1 MCKLVLIDDNPI
13 DHYIMRT
20 MLHNNEACKQATYTY
35 DGSMILE
42 FMEQYKSDTNILPD
56 VIFLDLTMPDF
67 SGWEFLDKFEKLKGS
82 LNKSVQLYVMTSSVR
97 ESDKERS
104 GKYACVNSFISKP
117 LSKQVLNNICTQTDT
132 GNICRQNA
140 A

>member
-20 MLHNNEACKQATYTY
+20 MLYNNEVCKQATYTM

-42 FMEQYKSDTNILPD
+42 FMEEYQASADLLPD

-67 SGWEFLDKFEKLKGS
+67 SGWEFLDRFEKLKGS
-82 LNKSVQLYVMTSSVR
+82 LKKPVELYVMTSSVR

-104 GKYACVNSFISKP
+104 SKYQCVNSFISKP
-117 LSKQVLNNICTQTDT
+117 LSRQVLNTICEH
-132 GNICRQNA
+132 A
-140 A
+140 AA

>member
-13 DHYIMRT
+13 DHYIVRT
-20 MLHNNEACKQATYTY
+20 MLYNNEACKQATYTF
-35 DGSMILE
+35 DGSMVLE
-42 FMEQYKSDTNILPD
+42 FIEENRAAKDLLPD

-67 SGWEFLDKFEKLKGS
+67 SGWEFLDKFEKIKDS
-82 LNKSVQLYVMTSSVR
+82 LNKQIELYVMTSSVR

-104 GKYACVNSFISKP
+104 SKYGCVNSFISKP
-117 LSKQVLNNICTQTDT
+117 LTKQVLNNIC
-132 GNICRQNA
+132 QNTA

>member
-20 MLHNNEACKQATYTY
+20 MLHNNEACKQATYTF

-42 FMEQYKSDTNILPD
+42 FIEEHKSATELLPD

-67 SGWEFLDKFEKLKGS
+67 SGWEFLDRFEKIKGD
-82 LNKSVQLYVMTSSVR
+82 LNKKIELHVMTSSVR

-104 GKYACVNSFISKP
+104 SQYGCVNSFISKP
-117 LSKQVLNNICTQTDT
+117 LSRQTLNTICEHT
-132 GNICRQNA
+132 A
-140 A
+140 AN

>member
-20 MLHNNEACKQATYTY
+20 MLHNNDACKQATYTY

-42 FMEQYKSDTNILPD
+42 FMEENKSSTELLPD

-67 SGWEFLDKFEKLKGS
+67 SGWDFLDRFEKLKTS
-82 LNKSVQLYVMTSSVR
+82 LNKPVELYVMTSSVR
-97 ESDKERS
+97 ESDKARS
-104 GKYACVNSFISKP
+104 NSYSCVNSFISKP
-117 LSKQVLNNICTQTDT
+117 LSRQVLNTICQQT
-132 GNICRQNA
+132 A

>member
-20 MLHNNEACKQATYTY
+20 MLYKNEVCKQATYTF
-35 DGSMILE
+35 DGSMIIE
-42 FMEQYKSDTNILPD
+42 FMEENKSDTSLLPD

-67 SGWEFLDKFEKLKGS
+67 SGWEFLERFEKLKGN
-82 LNKSVQLYVMTSSVR
+82 LDKPVELYVMTSSVR
-97 ESDKERS
+97 ESDRERS
-104 GKYACVNSFISKP
+104 SKYGCVSSFLSKP
-117 LSKQVLNNICTQTDT
+117 LSRQVLDHICEHP
-132 GNICRQNA
+132 A

>member
-20 MLHNNEACKQATYTY
+20 MLYNNDVCQQATYTY
-35 DGSMILE
+35 DGSMVIE
-42 FMEQYKSDTNILPD
+42 FMEENKANTNSLPD

-67 SGWEFLDKFEKLKGS
+67 SGWDFLEKFEKLKGD
-82 LNKSVQLYVMTSSVR
+82 LKKPVELYVMTSSVR
-97 ESDKERS
+97 DSDRERS
-104 GKYACVNSFISKP
+104 IQYECVSSFISKP
-117 LSKQVLNNICTQTDT
+117 LSKQALNNIC
-132 GNICRQNA
+132 QNTA

>member
-20 MLHNNEACKQATYTY
+20 MLYNNEACKQATYTF

-42 FMEQYKSDTNILPD
+42 FMEENKSAKDLLPD

-67 SGWEFLDKFEKLKGS
+67 SGWEVVDRVEKRKTS
-82 LNKSVQLYVMTSSVR
+82 LNKTVELYVMTSSVR

-104 GKYACVNSFISKP
+104 SKYGCVSSFISKP
-117 LSKQVLNNICTQTDT
+117 LSRQVLNTICQ
-132 GNICRQNA
+132 RA
-140 A
+140 AA

>member
-1 MCKLVLIDDNPI
+1 
-13 DHYIMRT
+13 MRT
-20 MLHNNEACKQATYTY
+20 MLHNNDVCKQATYTY

-42 FMEQYKSDTNILPD
+42 FMEENKSSTELLPD

-67 SGWEFLDKFEKLKGS
+67 SGWDFLDRFEQLKTS
-82 LNKSVQLYVMTSSVR
+82 LNKPVELYVMTSSVR

-104 GKYACVNSFISKP
+104 SRYRCVSSFISKP
-117 LSKQVLNNICTQTDT
+117 LSRQVLNT
-132 GNICRQNA
+132 ICRQTA

>member
-20 MLHNNEACKQATYTY
+20 MLHNNNACKQATYTF

-42 FMEQYKSDTNILPD
+42 FMEENKSATELLPD

-67 SGWEFLDKFEKLKGS
+67 SGWEFLDKFEKLKSS
-82 LNKSVQLYVMTSSVR
+82 LNKVVELYVMTSSVR

-104 GKYACVNSFISKP
+104 SRYGCVSSFISKP
-117 LSKQVLNNICTQTDT
+117 LSKQVLDTICQHT
-132 GNICRQNA
+132 A

>member
-20 MLHNNEACKQATYTY
+20 MLHNNDACKQATYTF

-42 FMEQYKSDTNILPD
+42 FIEEHKSATESLPD

-67 SGWEFLDKFEKLKGS
+67 SGWEFLDKFERLKDS
-82 LNKSVQLYVMTSSVR
+82 LNKQIELYVMTSSVR

-104 GKYACVNSFISKP
+104 SKYGCVNSFISKP
-117 LSKQVLNNICTQTDT
+117 LSKQTLNSIFQHNF
-132 GNICRQNA
+132 A
-140 A
+140 

>member
-20 MLHNNEACKQATYTY
+20 MLHNNDACKQATYTY
-35 DGSMILE
+35 DGNIILE
-42 FMEQYKSDTNILPD
+42 FMEENKCDKNLLPD

-67 SGWEFLDKFEKLKGS
+67 SGWEFLDKFEKLKGR
-82 LNKSVQLYVMTSSVR
+82 LNKAVELYVMTSSVR
-97 ESDKERS
+97 ESDRERS
-104 GKYACVNSFISKP
+104 SQYGCVNSFISKP
-117 LSKQVLNNICTQTDT
+117 LSRQILNNIFE
-132 GNICRQNA
+132 NSA

>member
-20 MLHNNEACKQATYTY
+20 MLYNNEACKQATYTY

-42 FMEQYKSDTNILPD
+42 FMEENKTSPDLLPD

-67 SGWEFLDKFEKLKGS
+67 SGWEFLEKFEKLKGS
-82 LNKSVQLYVMTSSVR
+82 LNKPVELYVMTSSVR

-104 GKYACVNSFISKP
+104 GRYECVSSFISKP
-117 LSKQVLNNICTQTDT
+117 LSRQVLNNICEHT
-132 GNICRQNA
+132 A

>member
-20 MLHNNEACKQATYTY
+20 MLYNNEACQQATYTF

-42 FMEQYKSDTNILPD
+42 YIEENSSATEKLPD

-67 SGWEFLDKFEKLKGS
+67 SGWEFLEKFDKLQNSLK
-82 LNKSVQLYVMTSSVR
+82 KHVDLYVMTSSVR

-104 GKYACVNSFISKP
+104 IKYGCVNSFISKP
-117 LSKQVLNNICTQTDT
+117 LSRQMLDNICLHSQ
-132 GNICRQNA
+132 A
-140 A
+140 

>member
-20 MLHNNEACKQATYTY
+20 MLYNNEVCKQATYTM

-42 FMEQYKSDTNILPD
+42 FMEEYQASADLLPD

-67 SGWEFLDKFEKLKGS
+67 SGWEFLDRFEKPKGS
-82 LNKSVQLYVMTSSVR
+82 LKKPVELYVMTSSVR

-104 GKYACVNSFISKP
+104 SK
-117 LSKQVLNNICTQTDT
+117 
-132 GNICRQNA
+132 
-140 A
+140 

>member
-20 MLHNNEACKQATYTY
+20 MLHNNEVCKQATYTY

-42 FMEQYKSDTNILPD
+42 FMEEYKSNTSILPD

-67 SGWEFLDKFEKLKGS
+67 SGWEFLEKFEKLKGS
-82 LNKSVQLYVMTSSVR
+82 LNKSVELHVMTSSVR

-104 GKYACVNSFISKP
+104 SKYECVNSFISKP
-117 LSKQVLNNICTQTDT
+117 LSKQVLNSICGHT
-132 GNICRQNA
+132 A

>member
-20 MLHNNEACKQATYTY
+20 MLYNNEVCKQATYTF

-42 FMEQYKSDTNILPD
+42 FMEEYQASADLLPD

-67 SGWEFLDKFEKLKGS
+67 SGWEFLDRFEKLKGS
-82 LNKSVQLYVMTSSVR
+82 LKKPVELYVMTSSVR

-104 GKYACVNSFISKP
+104 SKYQCVNSFISKP
-117 LSKQVLNNICTQTDT
+117 LSRQVLNTICEH
-132 GNICRQNA
+132 A
-140 A
+140 AA

>member
-13 DHYIMRT
+13 DHYIVRT
-20 MLHNNEACKQATYTY
+20 MLYNNEACKQATYTF

-42 FMEQYKSDTNILPD
+42 FIEENKSAINLLPD
-56 VIFLDLTMPDF
+56 VIFLDLTMPNF
-67 SGWEFLDKFEKLKGS
+67 SGWEFLDKFEKIKDS
-82 LNKSVQLYVMTSSVR
+82 LDKKIELYVMTSSVR

-104 GKYACVNSFISKP
+104 SKYGCVNSFISKP
-117 LSKQVLNNICTQTDT
+117 LSKQVLSTICQHK
-132 GNICRQNA
+132 A